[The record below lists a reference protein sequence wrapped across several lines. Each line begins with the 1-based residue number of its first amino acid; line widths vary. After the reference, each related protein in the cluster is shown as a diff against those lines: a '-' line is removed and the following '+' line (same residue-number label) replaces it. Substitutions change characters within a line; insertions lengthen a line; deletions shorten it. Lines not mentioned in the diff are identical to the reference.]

1 MFCVR
6 KIAFLTERD
15 DHVGGQFEDVNSSL
29 KPSISLKHTEVTL
42 TLKPTLHTN
51 LKCDTSAKIHAQS
64 LRQKGVS

>member
-6 KIAFLTERD
+6 KIAYLTVRG
-15 DHVGGQFEDVNSSL
+15 DHVGGQFENVNSSL

-42 TLKPTLHTN
+42 KPTLHTN
-51 LKCDTSAKIHAQS
+51 LKCDTSAKIPAQS